1 LLFRTSKNNKLVCYP
16 GHVMNKTTIRTPN
29 PIRKLEI
36 TPFLR
41 SVLLGILLFN
51 CAGIL
56 AELLLLE
63 HVEGFWQLL
72 PVVLLTGSSI
82 SIVWFYFGKNTL
94 SLTILRI
101 SMLLFLVCGAIGAG
115 MHFTANMEFELE
127 LYPGK
132 QGLELYWESL
142 KGALP
147 VLAPGTLVGLG
158 LLGLVST
165 SSINQ

>member
-1 LLFRTSKNNKLVCYP
+1 MLFRTSKNNKLVCDA
-16 GHVMNKTTIRTPN
+16 GIAMNKTTIRTPT

-51 CAGIL
+51 CIGIL

-72 PVVLLTGSSI
+72 PVVLLAGSSI
-82 SIVWFYFGKNTL
+82 SILWFYLGKHPL
-94 SLTILRI
+94 SLTLVRI
-101 SMLLFLVCGAIGAG
+101 SMLLFLVCGVIGTG
-115 MHFTANMEFELE
+115 MHFTANMAFELE

-132 QGLELYWESL
+132 QGVELYWESL

-147 VLAPGTLVGLG
+147 VLAPGTMVGLG

-165 SSINQ
+165 FSINQ

>member
-1 LLFRTSKNNKLVCYP
+1 
-16 GHVMNKTTIRTPN
+16 MNKTTIRTPN